1 MAGQE
6 IEGVYLNWVE
16 EFYKHSPKAVCGF
29 FRCHKTSCA
38 RQRREQTE
46 KIVG

>member
-6 IEGVYLNWVE
+6 IKVRYLNWVE
-16 EFYKHSPKAVCGF
+16 EFYKHSPKAVRGF

-38 RQRREQTE
+38 RLRRDQTE
-46 KIVG
+46 KRVG